1 MGATLILI
9 DDYLRESKEEIRF
22 QAREGFV
29 LVEKGNQIRIERNA
43 GEPLVLTLPKV
54 GELDPNKQLRFALDA
69 AVIWLFFFLAW
80 SAFYLANQ
88 AQAEALGAKRRAAE
102 AESAAQAAQVRALRY
117 QVNPHFLFNTL
128 NSLSSLVMAGRAEEA
143 ESMVLKLS
151 TFFRSSLTLD
161 ATADISL
168 AEEIA
173 LQRLYLDI
181 EKVRFPRRLKAEIDI
196 PEELETARLPA
207 LILQPIVENA
217 IKHAV
222 SLTRDK
228 VELKIA
234 AREAGPGPLHDRGQ
248 QQRRRPPGAGQE
260 HQRSRRHRRRHRQR
274 LPAPRGALRLA
285 RQLRIWPDRRT
296 AAIGVRADP
305 AAGSRPMADHAAQS
319 PDRRRRAARRRAAAA
334 AACADARASTWS
346 APRPTAKARCEWPRR
361 WRPDVLLLDIAMPGL
376 DGIGVARALAERTA
390 SPAVMFITAFDQFA
404 VAAFEV
410 EAVDYLMKPVEPARL
425 QRALDRGRDYLE
437 RRETRPTVRAGEPR
451 AICRNSGPPT

>member
-1 MGATLILI
+1 MMSHRGAARTRFSDWPLAVKSILGFWLFYALTVVARASLGTDPWTMLTNKLVVVAIGVVLTGLIYLAIAGFGRGGTIRRKAVIAALASLGAALVMGATLILI
-9 DDYLRESKEEIRF
+9 DDYLRESKEEMRF

-43 GEPLVLTLPKV
+43 GEPLVMTLPKV
-54 GELDPNKQLRFALDA
+54 GELDPNKRIRFALDA

-128 NSLSSLVMAGRAEEA
+128 NSLSSLIIGGRAEEA

-151 TFFRSSLTLD
+151 TFFRQSLTLD

-181 EKVRFPRRLKAEIDI
+181 EKVRFPRRLKAEFDI
-196 PEELETARLPA
+196 PEELENARLPA

-248 QQRRRPPGAGQE
+248 QQRRRPPRAGQE
-260 HQRSRRHRRRHRQR
+260 HQRQSKAPASASPTSASASRRGSARS
-274 LPAPRGALRLA
+274 PVANLA
-285 RQLRIWPDRRT
+285 RPRT
-296 AAIGVRADP
+296 AAIG
-305 AAGSRPMADHAAQS
+305 S
-319 PDRRRRAARRRAAAA
+319 
-334 AACADARASTWS
+334 C
-346 APRPTAKARCEWPRR
+346 
-361 WRPDVLLLDIAMPGL
+361 
-376 DGIGVARALAERTA
+376 
-390 SPAVMFITAFDQFA
+390 
-404 VAAFEV
+404 
-410 EAVDYLMKPVEPARL
+410 
-425 QRALDRGRDYLE
+425 
-437 RRETRPTVRAGEPR
+437 
-451 AICRNSGPPT
+451 